1 MLHLKFIAAVVI
13 ALALLGLVSTASTAY
28 ADDSFS
34 VQAAGFSKNE
44 HVATWVTLSD
54 GSTIDLGQ
62 VQADE
67 NGNVSF
73 DVTPDSGWSAGE
85 VIAVAHGISS
95 GHEYATKFVISAPTD
110 STDSEDVSYGDGSVI
125 GNPSDSMSI
134 TYHGTGYTPGE
145 LVWTWY
151 QSPSNLN
158 GGPAVA
164 LPDVYADASGNVE
177 FVFTAQDGW
186 EFGNYHITAE
196 GSESKHVTYNTFSFF
211 GTVSEQ
217 RTYWN
222 YDTDEPITSA
232 TWQGQYYDNA
242 TLSGS
247 PVLTRTDADLNFNW
261 GSGSPDAAVP
271 ADNFSVKWDT
281 SATVTTAGNYVISAT
296 MDDGMRVWV
305 DGNLVI
311 DEWYPQ
317 TPTTYYAAVYLGE
330 GVHSVH
336 VEYFEEYGDAVAVV
350 GIEQE

>member
-1 MLHLKFIAAVVI
+1 MLHLKFIAAFVI
-13 ALALLGLVSTASTAY
+13 ALALVGLVTTAVPAY
-28 ADDSFS
+28 ADSSFR
-34 VQAAGFSKNE
+34 VEADGFNKNE
-44 HVATWVTLSD
+44 RVATWVTLSD
-54 GSTIDLGQ
+54 GLNVDLGE
-62 VQADE
+62 VTADE
-67 NGNVSF
+67 NGSVAF

-95 GHEYATKFVISAPTD
+95 GHEYGTKFVIAGATD
-110 STDSEDVSYGDGSVI
+110 STDSEDVTYGDGSVI
-125 GNPSDSMSI
+125 GNSPDSMSL

-158 GGPAVA
+158 GGPATA

-177 FVFTAQDGW
+177 FLFTAQDGW

-196 GSESKHVTYNTFSFF
+196 GSKSKQVTYNTFSFF

-222 YDTDEPITSA
+222 YDSEAPITSA

-247 PVLTRTDADLNFNW
+247 PVLTRTDGALNFNW

-271 ADNFSVKWDT
+271 ADHFSVKWDT
-281 SATVTTAGNYVISAT
+281 SATVATAGNYVISAT

-305 DGNLVI
+305 DGSLVI

-317 TPTTYYAAVYLGE
+317 TPTTHSATVYLGT
-330 GVHSVH
+330 GVHSMH

-350 GIEQE
+350 GIELE